1 MILKK
6 ILTIQDISCVRQ
18 CSLTVA
24 LPIISSMGIECAIL
38 PSAVLSTHTGGF
50 SGYTFRDLT
59 EDLPLIS
66 NHWQKEKISFDG
78 IYTGYIGSTKQI
90 EYIKNIIDAFK
101 TDNQLVVVDPAMAD
115 HGKLY
120 YGFDEAFVD
129 EMKTLCAKADYIVP
143 NITEACFLTGTPY
156 FEKYTKADIES
167 LLIKLSNLGPK
178 YVVLTGISFEEGLLG
193 AAMYDSISGEF
204 KYYFNKRIPLM
215 FHGTGDIFA
224 SSFFG
229 AVINGLNMYEAA
241 KVAVDFTLLAIEN
254 TVSDAKEH
262 WYGVH
267 FEKALYYLTNKFK

>member
-1 MILKK
+1 MKK
-6 ILTIQDISCVRQ
+6 ILTIQDISCVGQ

-78 IYTGYIGSTKQI
+78 IYTGYIGSTKLI

-204 KYYFNKRIPLM
+204 
-215 FHGTGDIFA
+215 
-224 SSFFG
+224 
-229 AVINGLNMYEAA
+229 
-241 KVAVDFTLLAIEN
+241 
-254 TVSDAKEH
+254 
-262 WYGVH
+262 
-267 FEKALYYLTNKFK
+267 

>member
-1 MILKK
+1 MKK
-6 ILTIQDISCVRQ
+6 ILTIQDISCVGQ

-267 FEKALYYLTNKFK
+267 FEKALYYLTNKSK